1 MQTARAEREAAVR
14 QAAEARVAELEAA
27 LRLSRAGHRRRSHW
41 SGKTFNCKVA
51 NLRARAVG
59 AFLADDGNKLHWKC
73 PGEDGDFE
81 GASTCAAEHC
91 DGESRHLRMS
101 DGQDRSIGIVVEQW
115 VSEEQMRKG
124 KPANDG
130 SRPDNRRY
138 RVEVMNR
145 AVHIEVLQDFC
156 AVPESL
162 T

>member
-1 MQTARAEREAAVR
+1 
-14 QAAEARVAELEAA
+14 
-27 LRLSRAGHRRRSHW
+27 
-41 SGKTFNCKVA
+41 
-51 NLRARAVG
+51 
-59 AFLADDGNKLHWKC
+59 
-73 PGEDGDFE
+73 
-81 GASTCAAEHC
+81 
-91 DGESRHLRMS
+91 MS